1 MSTFVFTIGF
11 KSCKS
16 PVREL
21 LGLLLRKLEVQRE
34 ELTSSVIE
42 LWILIPIAYPFQI
55 ADLYYS
61 GKNMGVLH

>member
-1 MSTFVFTIGF
+1 
-11 KSCKS
+11 
-16 PVREL
+16 
-21 LGLLLRKLEVQRE
+21 LLRKLEVQRE

-42 LWILIPIAYPFQI
+42 LWILIPIAYPFLLLLQVLEKSPDSTKPFQI